1 MTHDPST
8 ELLEHVD
15 QDDNSIGPITREFA
29 HRTGAPHR
37 AVHVVVWNCHGR
49 ILLQK
54 RAASKESY
62 PGSWDT
68 SVGGHVGAGE
78 SYATAALRECREELG
93 IHIREIDL
101 EPVGKHLFDELDT
114 DVEWVETFELEHE
127 GPFDPDP
134 REVESVRWFTA
145 DEVDALVSE
154 GKTTPHFAMQWRRE
168 LSSMAHDLP

>member
-68 SVGGHVGAGE
+68 SVGGHVGAE
-78 SYATAALRECREELG
+78 HHAAGDGRHSRRHER
-93 IHIREIDL
+93 
-101 EPVGKHLFDELDT
+101 DE
-114 DVEWVETFELEHE
+114 
-127 GPFDPDP
+127 
-134 REVESVRWFTA
+134 R
-145 DEVDALVSE
+145 
-154 GKTTPHFAMQWRRE
+154 
-168 LSSMAHDLP
+168 LSDGL